1 MYIFCVQ
8 VLYIAYIFLKMLLSE
23 YSLNCDGELLTKGN

>member
-1 MYIFCVQ
+1 MHIFFVH
-8 VLYIAYIFLKMLLSE
+8 VLYIAYMLLKMLLSK